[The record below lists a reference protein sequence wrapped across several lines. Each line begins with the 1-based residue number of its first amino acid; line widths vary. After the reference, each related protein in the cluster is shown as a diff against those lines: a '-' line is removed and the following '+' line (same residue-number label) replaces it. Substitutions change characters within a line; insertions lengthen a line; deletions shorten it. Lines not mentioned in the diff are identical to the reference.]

1 MYTVTRQVGVH
12 GYKIGYKIGYNI
24 GYKIG
29 YMAAGHMCNVTCVV

>member
-24 GYKIG
+24 GCKIG